1 MKRILIITI
10 FILTSASY
18 GFAQNNPRIKA
29 LKTAFITNSLDL
41 SSKEAQQFWPV
52 YNKYERT
59 IHLEKII
66 KMRQLTKKAND
77 LGGMERLSDN
87 EANAILKELIE
98 IDFKV
103 ANAKKDLYNNL
114 IGIIPPKKVIKLF
127 KAEQDFNKELLKQLR
142 DRRKEMIQN
151 RN

>member
-59 IHLEKII
+59 IHIEKTL
-66 KMRQLTKKAND
+66 KMRQLTKKTID
-77 LGGMERLSDN
+77 LGGMEQLSDN
-87 EANAILKELIE
+87 EANAILKEIIE

-103 ANAKKDLYNNL
+103 ANAKKELHNNL
-114 IGIIPPKKVIKLF
+114 IGIIPPKKIIKLF
-127 KAEQDFNKELLKQLR
+127 KAERDFNKELLKQLR
-142 DRRKEMIQN
+142 DRRNEKIQN

>member
-59 IHLEKII
+59 IHLEKTL
-66 KMRQLTKKAND
+66 KMRQLTKKAIN
-77 LGGMERLSDN
+77 LGGMEQLSDN
-87 EANAILKELIE
+87 EANAILKDIIE

-103 ANAKKDLYNNL
+103 ANAKKELYDNL
-114 IGIIPPKKVIKLF
+114 MGIIPPKKIMKLF
-127 KAEQDFNKELLKQLR
+127 KAEQDFNKELLKQFR
-142 DRRKEMIQN
+142 DRKKMIQN

>member
-1 MKRILIITI
+1 MKRIFIISI

-41 SSKEAQQFWPV
+41 SSKEAQQFWPI

-59 IHLEKII
+59 IHLEKTI
-66 KMRQLTKKAND
+66 KMRQLAKEAKD
-77 LGGMERLSDN
+77 KGGIDQLSDK
-87 EANAILKELIE
+87 EANIILNELIE

-103 ANAKKDLYNNL
+103 ANAKKDLHNSL
-114 IGIIPPKKVIKLF
+114 IGIIPPKKIIKLF
-127 KAEQDFNKELLKQLR
+127 KAEQDFNKELLKRLKNRQ
-142 DRRKEMIQN
+142 KEMIQN